1 MQKRLI
7 SALAK
12 NKKLNLLYRGSRDGY
27 AFDKTHSKID
37 VKGPTLTIVKS
48 DTYNIFGGYTPI
60 SWGNSGGTQ
69 KQNGTSF
76 LFSFRRDES
85 IRKLEHV
92 NGYEVYHSNNFLVNF
107 MYNIRIK
114 PNCDKNKNSQVSC
127 DREYGKPDNYND
139 Q

>member
-1 MQKRLI
+1 MFDSLIVLKNSMQKRLI

-60 SWGNSGGTQ
+60 SWGKSGGT
-69 KQNGTSF
+69 
-76 LFSFRRDES
+76 
-85 IRKLEHV
+85 
-92 NGYEVYHSNNFLVNF
+92 
-107 MYNIRIK
+107 
-114 PNCDKNKNSQVSC
+114 
-127 DREYGKPDNYND
+127 
-139 Q
+139 